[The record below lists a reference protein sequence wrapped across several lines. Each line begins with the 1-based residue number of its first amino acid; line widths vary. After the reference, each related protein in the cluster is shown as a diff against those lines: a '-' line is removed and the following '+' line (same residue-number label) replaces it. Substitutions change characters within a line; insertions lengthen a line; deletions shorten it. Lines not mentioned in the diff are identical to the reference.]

1 MTGAGG
7 AGFEYAHHMGDVVNL
22 NRFRKQKARAERQ
35 KQAEVNRRLHGRT
48 KAERA
53 REELQKRRLTRAV
66 DGAKL
71 DPPARSG
78 PPNAELMDGVLLD
91 GGPAGDEG

>member
-1 MTGAGG
+1 
-7 AGFEYAHHMGDVVNL
+7 MGDVVNL
-22 NRFRKQKARAERQ
+22 NRFRKQKAKVERQ

-71 DPPARSG
+71 DPPADG
-78 PPNAELMDGVLLD
+78 DPAEDELVDGVLVDGVLVD
-91 GGPAGDEG
+91 GGPADNEG